1 MSSFRRSS
9 RRVIAGLGEQG
20 SGTQSARAVNR
31 ALILI
36 YWDIRKI
43 NGFRGPSI
51 EPAAES
57 EIDRL
62 WIEEA
67 QRRHD
72 ELLAGA
78 QAIPADEVFAKA
90 RALLR

>member
-1 MSSFRRSS
+1 MT
-9 RRVIAGLGEQG
+9 LEQIEAEALKL
-20 SGTQSARAVNR
+20 SVEARAR
-31 ALILI
+31 LAQRLL
-36 YWDIRKI
+36 R
-43 NGFRGPSI
+43 SI

-67 QRRHD
+67 ERRHE

-78 QAIPADEVFAKA
+78 QGIPAEEVFTKA
-90 RALLR
+90 RALLK

>member
-1 MSSFRRSS
+1 MEMTLEQLEAEALKLSVGVRARLAQRLLRS
-9 RRVIAGLGEQG
+9 L
-20 SGTQSARAVNR
+20 
-31 ALILI
+31 
-36 YWDIRKI
+36 
-43 NGFRGPSI
+43 

-78 QAIPADEVFAKA
+78 QTIPAGEVFAKA
-90 RALLR
+90 RTLLR

>member
-1 MSSFRRSS
+1 ME
-9 RRVIAGLGEQG
+9 ITLEQLEAEALKLPVE
-20 SGTQSARAVNR
+20 ARAR
-31 ALILI
+31 LAQRLL
-36 YWDIRKI
+36 R
-43 NGFRGPSI
+43 SI
-51 EPAAES
+51 EPGAES

-78 QAIPADEVFAKA
+78 QSIPADEVFAKA

>member
-1 MSSFRRSS
+1 ME
-9 RRVIAGLGEQG
+9 ITLEQLEAEALKL
-20 SGTQSARAVNR
+20 SVEARAR
-31 ALILI
+31 LAQRLL
-36 YWDIRKI
+36 R
-43 NGFRGPSI
+43 SI

-78 QAIPADEVFAKA
+78 LVIPADEVFAKA

>member
-1 MSSFRRSS
+1 MDMT
-9 RRVIAGLGEQG
+9 LEQLEAEAMKL
-20 SGTQSARAVNR
+20 SVEARGRLAQR
-31 ALILI
+31 LL
-36 YWDIRKI
+36 R
-43 NGFRGPSI
+43 SI
-51 EPAAES
+51 EPAAET

-78 QAIPADEVFAKA
+78 EAVPADEVFAKA
-90 RALLR
+90 RALLS

>member
-1 MSSFRRSS
+1 MK
-9 RRVIAGLGEQG
+9 LKLEQLETEALKL
-20 SGTQSARAVNR
+20 SVEARAR
-31 ALILI
+31 LAQRLL
-36 YWDIRKI
+36 R
-43 NGFRGPSI
+43 SI

-67 QRRHD
+67 QRRHE

-78 QAIPADEVFAKA
+78 QAIPAEEVFAKA
-90 RALLR
+90 RALVK

>member
-1 MSSFRRSS
+1 ME
-9 RRVIAGLGEQG
+9 ITLEQLEAEALKL
-20 SGTQSARAVNR
+20 SVEARAR
-31 ALILI
+31 LAQRLL
-36 YWDIRKI
+36 R
-43 NGFRGPSI
+43 SI

-78 QAIPADEVFAKA
+78 LAIPADEVFAKA